1 MIIFGGYEGNS
12 HLSDM
17 HLLDLGIVF
26 LSEPHILSSKSKF
39 DFVRKSWFCLL
50 FWTETMKWTKLV
62 SGGMSAPS
70 PRRGHSASLIG
81 HNIYFFGGYNGSS
94 VFNDLFRFDCS
105 KWPINKTQFFCF
117 FFLLEV
123 ETNNHF
129 VHLFRVV
136 TMQWSKIH
144 PSGKSPS
151 PRWLHAESVI
161 GSDIYVFGGAAPES
175 KLQDLWKFDTS
186 KIQSLL
192 NFNFSLNFNLNF
204 HIFIWF
210 LFVFEKIDKS
220 GLKFF
225 VMVKNLENTGVTQC
239 LSSLSIID
247 LIYLYLVEMMALN
260 ISIVSIFLI
269 LVSLFDDDHCY
280 KVFLSFWLIRFIFSH
295 LIWNVV
301 SWI

>member
-1 MIIFGGYEGNS
+1 MKWYKCQTLNTPSIRGAHSATILSNNKMIIFGGYEGNS

-117 FFLLEV
+117 FF
-123 ETNNHF
+123 
-129 VHLFRVV
+129 
-136 TMQWSKIH
+136 S
-144 PSGKSPS
+144 
-151 PRWLHAESVI
+151 
-161 GSDIYVFGGAAPES
+161 
-175 KLQDLWKFDTS
+175 WK
-186 KIQSLL
+186 
-192 NFNFSLNFNLNF
+192 
-204 HIFIWF
+204 
-210 LFVFEKIDKS
+210 
-220 GLKFF
+220 
-225 VMVKNLENTGVTQC
+225 
-239 LSSLSIID
+239 
-247 LIYLYLVEMMALN
+247 
-260 ISIVSIFLI
+260 
-269 LVSLFDDDHCY
+269 
-280 KVFLSFWLIRFIFSH
+280 
-295 LIWNVV
+295 
-301 SWI
+301 